1 MQITDIRITRTQNG
15 TNLVQIAFEDTSG
28 IEIIL
33 HQQKQIKEVSVV
45 RGKKGNYAK
54 TFAIEFFEVFDIG
67 STEAAKRV
75 LVLIDRFINF
85 KEV

>member
-33 HQQKQIKEVSVV
+33 HQQKQIKEVSIV

-54 TFAIEFFEVFDIG
+54 TFAIEFFEVFDIE
-67 STEAAKRV
+67 SKEAAKRV